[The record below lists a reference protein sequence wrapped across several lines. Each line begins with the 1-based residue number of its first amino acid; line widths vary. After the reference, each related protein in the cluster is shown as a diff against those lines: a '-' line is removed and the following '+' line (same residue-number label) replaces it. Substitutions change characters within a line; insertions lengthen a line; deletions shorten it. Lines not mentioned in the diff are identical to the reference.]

1 MAQEHLAHHLDYRKY
16 LINGSKCYYDTMMLL
31 SSGSICQAPNF
42 KSFSEEVSKCLQA
55 TVRAN
60 NSWNG
65 SRVSRWSEGSQ
76 EPEMLAT
83 RGVCFLFSAQKA
95 SELSKAR
102 DREMG
107 EKARGEPILGGDC
120 RSPRE
125 RPGKTELGLWHH
137 WDRQEQ
143 PKLSCWFGGRI
154 YWPCQP
160 YLLTLP
166 YQPYPLDM
174 KGKRQ
179 KGTKRTGKYL
189 PWATRCKRLR
199 EFRALCNR
207 SLSVIHFTHSSV
219 YMTVPKSR
227 AHANLLSVMCQP
239 GWSGVGGAG
248 LHVHMA
254 ESLLCSPETPTTLL
268 TG

>member
-1 MAQEHLAHHLDYRKY
+1 MNRREPRARRCWPQGALAFYSQRK
-16 LINGSKCYYDTMMLL
+16 
-31 SSGSICQAPNF
+31 
-42 KSFSEEVSKCLQA
+42 
-55 TVRAN
+55 
-60 NSWNG
+60 
-65 SRVSRWSEGSQ
+65 
-76 EPEMLAT
+76 
-83 RGVCFLFSAQKA
+83 KA

-102 DREMG
+102 DGEMG
-107 EKARGEPILGGDC
+107 EKARAEPILGGDC

-125 RPGKTELGLWHH
+125 RPGKTELGLWRH

-154 YWPCQP
+154 YWPCHP

-166 YQPYPLDM
+166 YQPYSLDM

-189 PWATRCKRLR
+189 PWATRCKRQR
-199 EFRALCNR
+199 VPCAMQQVFIGYSFYIQQRVHDRAK
-207 SLSVIHFTHSSV
+207 
-219 YMTVPKSR
+219 VPSTWKS
-227 AHANLLSVMCQP
+227 AQCYVSAWV
-239 GWSGVGGAG
+239 GGGVGGEG

-268 TG
+268 IG

>member
-1 MAQEHLAHHLDYRKY
+1 
-16 LINGSKCYYDTMMLL
+16 
-31 SSGSICQAPNF
+31 
-42 KSFSEEVSKCLQA
+42 
-55 TVRAN
+55 
-60 NSWNG
+60 
-65 SRVSRWSEGSQ
+65 
-76 EPEMLAT
+76 MLAELVWWELT
-83 RGVCFLFSAQKA
+83 PWEFTMWLTSPHLVLQWEEPSCDCSGLMPPHLCGSSTNGIHITLQNWQGERDSKA
-95 SELSKAR
+95 SLGALP
-102 DREMG
+102 
-107 EKARGEPILGGDC
+107 RGHIIPPL
-120 RSPRE
+120 
-125 RPGKTELGLWHH
+125 
-137 WDRQEQ
+137 
-143 PKLSCWFGGRI
+143 
-154 YWPCQP
+154 P